1 MTSSN
6 ISGKSITASKMR
18 VEKDFKEFIES
29 LNRNSV
35 RYLIVGSFAL
45 SYYAEPRYTKDI
57 DILID
62 STSPNAERLITAI
75 REFGFSDIEIS
86 IRDFLEPD
94 QIIQLGIA
102 PVRIDLL
109 TSLKGI
115 LFAAAWDRRTI
126 GQYGDIP
133 AFYISKQDLID
144 HKKLVGRKQDLADI
158 EKLIKS

>member
-1 MTSSN
+1 M
-6 ISGKSITASKMR
+6 K

-57 DILID
+57 DILVD
-62 STSPNAERLITAI
+62 STTANAERLMTAI
-75 REFGFSDIEIS
+75 RDFGFSDIELS
-86 IRDFLEPD
+86 SRDFLEPD
-94 QIIQLGIA
+94 QIIQLGVA

-115 LFAAAWDRRTI
+115 HFAGAWDRRTI
-126 GQYGDIP
+126 GQYGEIP

-158 EKLIKS
+158 EKLTKS

>member
-1 MTSSN
+1 
-6 ISGKSITASKMR
+6 MR

-62 STSPNAERLITAI
+62 ATGQNADCLMNAI
-75 REFGFSDIEIS
+75 HDFGFTDIELAS
-86 IRDFLEPD
+86 RDFLEPE
-94 QIIQLGIA
+94 QVIQLGLA
-102 PVRIDLL
+102 PLRIDLL

-115 LFAAAWDRRTI
+115 SFDKAWGRKTA
-126 GQYGDIP
+126 GHYGDIP
-133 AFYISKQDLID
+133 AFYISKQDLIE
-144 HKKLVGRKQDLADI
+144 HKRLVGRKQDLADI
-158 EKLIKS
+158 EKLTKA

>member
-1 MTSSN
+1 MGSR
-6 ISGKSITASKMR
+6 MR
-18 VEKDFKEFIES
+18 VEKDFKEFIGS
-29 LNRNSV
+29 LNKNNV

-62 STSPNAERLITAI
+62 ATPDNADRLMSAI
-75 REFGFSDIEIS
+75 REFGFSDIELGS
-86 IRDFLEPD
+86 RDFLEPE
-94 QIIQLGIA
+94 QVIQLGVA

-115 LFAAAWDRRTI
+115 LFAEAWDRRTV
-126 GQYGDIP
+126 GRYGDIP
-133 AFYISKQDLID
+133 ASYISKQDLID

-158 EKLIKS
+158 EKLTKA

>member
-1 MTSSN
+1 M
-6 ISGKSITASKMR
+6 K

-62 STSPNAERLITAI
+62 STVANAERLMTAI
-75 REFGFSDIEIS
+75 RDFGFSDIELS
-86 IRDFLEPD
+86 SRDFLEPD
-94 QIIQLGIA
+94 QIIQLGVA

-115 LFAAAWDRRTI
+115 PFAGAWDRRTI
-126 GQYGDIP
+126 GQYGEIP

-158 EKLIKS
+158 EKLTQS

>member
-1 MTSSN
+1 
-6 ISGKSITASKMR
+6 MR

-62 STSPNAERLITAI
+62 STSANAERLLTAI
-75 REFGFSDIEIS
+75 REFGFTDLEIGVN
-86 IRDFLEPD
+86 DFLAPD

-115 LFAAAWDRRTI
+115 IFAEAWDRRTT
-126 GQYGDIP
+126 GRYGEIS

-144 HKKLVGRKQDLADI
+144 HKKLVGRKQDLADV
-158 EKLIKS
+158 EKLIRS